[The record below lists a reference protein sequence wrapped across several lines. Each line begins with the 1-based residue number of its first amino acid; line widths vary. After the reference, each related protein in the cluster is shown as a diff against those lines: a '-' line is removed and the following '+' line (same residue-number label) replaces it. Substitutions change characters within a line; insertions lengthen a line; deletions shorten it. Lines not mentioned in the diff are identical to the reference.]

1 MRADDG
7 DIFASGNVRC
17 PSRLC
22 IDVSGSN
29 EVAEPSRDEAVALLW
44 LRHYGVLVRVAAGLT
59 GDVGTAEEVVQ
70 DAFAALL
77 RRWASVRDPSAT
89 YTYLLRTVVNGAR
102 GRWRRQRREHDS
114 AATMRSLDVQVG
126 VDSDSR
132 VDVLAALGR
141 LPYGKRACLLLRYY
155 ADLSQAEVASTL
167 GVTVGTVKSQTAKGL
182 KELAEFLDVDQITAR

>member
-1 MRADDG
+1 M
-7 DIFASGNVRC
+7 
-17 PSRLC
+17 
-22 IDVSGSN
+22 
-29 EVAEPSRDEAVALLW
+29 AEPSRDEAVALLW

-89 YTYLLRTVVNGAR
+89 YTYLLRAVVNGAR

-141 LPYGKRACLLLRYY
+141 LPYGKRACLLLRFY